1 MKSSFCHTLGAMLLF
16 ISTSS
21 TAIAAAELTVAEV
34 QSATGLT
41 NVKEIERGSIPGARG
56 TINFTRSDGKLL
68 VLITL
73 GKASDYEEAAK
84 AFTQRTA
91 VRGLGDEAF
100 TPNSAP
106 WALYVRKGG
115 KLVGVGS
122 GLDPATGAQM
132 LTGAQ
137 IQELAKRVLSHL

>member
-1 MKSSFCHTLGAMLLF
+1 MRSSFCYTVNALLLF
-16 ISTSS
+16 LSASG

-34 QSATGLT
+34 QSATGLA
-41 NVKEIERGSIPGARG
+41 NVREIERGSIPGAGG
-56 TINFTRSDGKLL
+56 TINFARSDGKLL
-68 VLITL
+68 VLITI
-73 GKASDYEEAAK
+73 GNASDYAEAAK
-84 AFTQRTA
+84 AFAQRTA

-122 GLDPATGAQM
+122 GLDPATGKQI